1 MACEA
6 REQETAKRGS
16 GDGDEDLEQ
25 VVHAAKRSR
34 ARRR

>member
-6 REQETAKRGS
+6 REDERAERGS
-16 GDGDEDLEQ
+16 GDGDEDVEQ
-25 VVHAAKRSR
+25 VIHAAKRNR